1 MKITVVSHE
10 IPYPANRGARIDIWR
25 RIKAFVSL
33 GVEIQLISWF
43 KESPNPE
50 DITEMQKYCQ
60 KVNLIQFKTNL
71 SSLAY
76 RAIDLLSYPLEVT
89 SRIIRGEDY
98 NNLLN
103 DTRDFQPDVIWLDG
117 IHGGNI
123 AAKLSEVLQ
132 VPLITRSHNI
142 EHLYYRRLLASTIGF
157 KSKLKR
163 YLSVAHLEKYE
174 KDLLKKSLLFYDISA
189 DDFKYWEK
197 EGFSN
202 VRYLPPLIESTQESI
217 SPKNI
222 SPKNISQEN
231 SQETNISPEYDV
243 VFLGA
248 LYVDNN
254 IAGVIWFLTQVVP
267 IILNALPN
275 TKFLIAGLN
284 PVDKI
289 KQLCESQPGVDLS
302 INPPSSL
309 AVYNSGRVLINPVL
323 KGSGVSIKSVEMLL
337 LGKPIVSTPQG
348 ISGLP
353 PQAKQLFTVADSAQT
368 FAKEIIQLL
377 STNPNLKVDKQ
388 LLESLFGYQVV
399 EKILMEIKSFI

>member
-50 DITEMQKYCQ
+50 EITEMQKYCQ
-60 KVNLIQFKTNL
+60 KVNLIQFKSSL
-71 SSLAY
+71 SSLVY
-76 RAIDLLSYPLEVT
+76 RAIDLLNYPLEVT
-89 SRIIRGEDY
+89 SRILRGEEY
-98 NNLLN
+98 NNLLK

-123 AAKLSEVLQ
+123 ATKLSEALE

-142 EHLYYRRLLASTIGF
+142 EHLYYRRLQASTIGF

-197 EGFSN
+197 QGFSN
-202 VRYLPPLIESTQESI
+202 VRYLPPLIESMQES
-217 SPKNI
+217 I

-231 SQETNISPEYDV
+231 SQEKNIIPEYDV

-284 PVDKI
+284 PVEKI
-289 KQLCESQPGVDLS
+289 KQLCESQSGVDLS

-377 STNPNLKVDKQ
+377 STNLNGHVDKQFDKQ
-388 LLESLFGYQVV
+388 LLESL
-399 EKILMEIKSFI
+399 SR

>member
-1 MKITVVSHE
+1 MKITIVSHE

-33 GVEIQLISWF
+33 GVGIQLISWF
-43 KESPNPE
+43 KESPKPE
-50 DITEMQKYCQ
+50 EIVEMQKYCQ
-60 KVNLIQFKTNL
+60 KVNLIQFKSSL

-76 RAIDLLSYPLEVT
+76 RGIGLLSYPLEVT
-89 SRIIRGEDY
+89 SRIIRGEEY
-98 NNLLN
+98 SNLLK

-123 AAKLSEVLQ
+123 ATELSEALQ

-142 EHLYYRRLLASTIGF
+142 EHLYYRRLLASTIEF

-163 YLSVAHLEKYE
+163 YLSVSHLENYE
-174 KDLLKKSLLFYDISA
+174 KGLLKKSLLFYDISV
-189 DDFKYWEK
+189 DDFQYWQNQ
-197 EGFSN
+197 GFSN
-202 VRYLPPLIESTQESI
+202 GRYLPPLIEFPQKST
-217 SPKNI
+217 SPENTSQDNSQGKNI
-222 SPKNISQEN
+222 SPK
-231 SQETNISPEYDV
+231 YDI

-275 TKFLIAGLN
+275 TKILIAGLN

-309 AVYNSGRVLINPVL
+309 AIYNSGRVLINPVL

-353 PQAKQLFTVADSAQT
+353 PQAKQLFTVADNAQT

-377 STNPNLKVDKQ
+377 STDSNRHIDKQFDKQ
-388 LLESLFGYQVV
+388 LLKSLFGFQIMENIV
-399 EKILMEIKSFI
+399 MEIKNFV